1 MDGRNGTA
9 SPRASVLGQ
18 RSEIILS
25 LGLLGVLIVLL
36 VPLPPVLLDM
46 LLAGNL
52 AITILLLLLTV
63 NVTQALDISVFPSLL
78 LLMTLYR
85 LSLNVATTR
94 LILLDGDAGK
104 IVATFGGF
112 VVGGNLIVGLV
123 IFLILIIIQF
133 IVITKGAGRVS
144 EVAARFTL
152 DAMPGKQ
159 MAIDAE
165 LNAGSIDDK
174 EARRR
179 REHLAQESEFY
190 GAMDGA
196 GKFVRGD
203 AIAGLVITGVN
214 LLGGVV
220 LGVTNGMTIAEAIT
234 RYSVLTVGDGLVSQ
248 IPALIIATAA
258 GILVTKATSKLSL
271 GNEIG
276 SQLLANG
283 PALKIGAL
291 VLGIVAFTPGLPKLP
306 FFLLSGG
313 LYLIARRAA
322 KEARAPVT
330 EPPAAEK
337 SEAAKPE
344 EHVEE
349 FLQHDRACVEIGVR
363 LIPLVDGNHGK
374 GLADRIGSLRTD
386 LTRKFGIWIPAIRMR
401 DSLRMSPEQYRV
413 LVGGREVARS
423 EIRPGKMLA
432 ISPGE
437 SAEKLEGEPATDP
450 AFGLPAVWIPSHMQ
464 HRAEMKGYTVV
475 DATTVL
481 ITHLG
486 EVLRKH
492 SHELLSREDLRKL
505 LDRVREH
512 SPTVVEELKPDLI
525 RMGDLHQVLVLLLQE
540 RVPLTNLTRILEVV
554 VQLAPHWKSAVEI
567 ADRVRLQLGRDI
579 FDRLRDDQGR
589 VAVMVLEPRLEA
601 RLRESLRDRQLM
613 LSHDSL
619 EHLVAAISQ
628 KWEKSQLESREVTLL
643 TDGELRRPI
652 RQVVERAI
660 PDLAVTSYNEV
671 PNDMSLDIRD
681 LIRLDEVY
689 RKETA
694 NVTPSSSPSAPVTA
708 GSTMAAVA

>member
-1 MDGRNGTA
+1 MDGPAESQGTF
-9 SPRASVLGQ
+9 LGQ
-18 RSEIILS
+18 RSEIVLS

-52 AITILLLLLTV
+52 ALTILLLLLTV

-94 LILLDGDAGK
+94 SILLDGDAGR
-104 IVATFGGF
+104 IVSTFGGF

-123 IFLILIIIQF
+123 IFLILIVIQF

-165 LNAGSIDDK
+165 LNAGSIDEK
-174 EARRR
+174 EAQRR
-179 REHLAQESEFY
+179 REQLSQESEFY

-203 AIAGLVITGVN
+203 AIAGLVITGIN
-214 LLGGVV
+214 LLGGVI
-220 LGVTNGMTIAEAIT
+220 LGVMNGLSIAEAGT

-248 IPALIIATAA
+248 IPALIIATAS

-276 SQLLANG
+276 AQLMSNSRT
-283 PALKIGAL
+283 LKIGAV
-291 VLGIVAFTPGLPKLP
+291 VLSVVALTPGLPKLP
-306 FFLLSGG
+306 FFLLAGS
-313 LYLIARRAA
+313 LYFAA
-322 KEARAPVT
+322 TRVSKDKQNQVAEPT
-330 EPPAAEK
+330 E
-337 SEAAKPE
+337 SEANEAPKPE

-363 LIPLVDGNHGK
+363 LIPLVDSTKGK

-386 LTRKFGIWIPAIRMR
+386 LTRKFGVWIPAIRMR
-401 DSLRMSPEQYRV
+401 DSLRLGPEQYRV
-413 LVGGREVARS
+413 LIGGREVARG

-437 SAEKLEGEPATDP
+437 SAETLEGEATTDP

-464 HRAEMKGYTVV
+464 QRAEMKGYTVV
-475 DATTVL
+475 DASTVL

-486 EVLRKH
+486 ELLRKY

-505 LDRVREH
+505 LDRVRDN
-512 SPTVVEELKPDLI
+512 SPTVVDELKPELI
-525 RMGDLHQVLVLLLQE
+525 RMGDLHQVLVYLLQE
-540 RVPLTNLTRILEVV
+540 RVPLTNLTRILEVI
-554 VQLAPHWKSAVEI
+554 VQVAPHVKSPVDL
-567 ADRVRLQLGRDI
+567 ADHVRLQLGRDI
-579 FDRLRDDQGR
+579 LDRLRDEQGR
-589 VAVMVLEPRLEA
+589 VPVMVLDPRLEA
-601 RLRESLRDRQLM
+601 RFRDQLRDRQLM
-613 LSHDSL
+613 LPHEVL
-619 EHLVAAISQ
+619 EQLVSAINQ
-628 KWEKSQLESREVTLL
+628 KWEKSQLEGREVTLL
-643 TDGELRRPI
+643 TVGELRRPL

-671 PNDMSLDIRD
+671 PHDLGLDIRD
-681 LIRLDEVY
+681 LIKFDEVY
-689 RKETA
+689 RKEGNGSA
-694 NVTPSSSPSAPVTA
+694 NTNQSAV
-708 GSTMAAVA
+708 STMSAVA